1 MPISMNSRV
10 SRFMLAG
17 SALPMLALALAAA
30 APAAAQTAQASAD
43 EKAGD
48 DKIVIVTG
56 TRRTD
61 RSILDSASPIDV
73 VGAAE
78 IASQPASNVL
88 DIVRALVPSFYV
100 GQNTIA
106 DASTFVRAPSLRGL
120 SADEVLVQLNGK
132 RYNRSALVQVFTG
145 GDTALSFGSQGADI
159 SAIPSLAIGSLQV
172 LRDGATAQY
181 GSDAIAGVMNYGLRE
196 NAGLEVVTRY
206 GQTYRGDGENFNIAA
221 NAGVKLGDR
230 GFINLTGEYDD
241 QKGTSRGV
249 TRPQAA
255 ILAAQNPALA
265 SQIPNFPGPAQIW
278 GTSPGYSYKFI
289 LNSAFEIAPEAKIY
303 FIGNYARSKADQSF
317 NYRSPISAT
326 NLAIVGGGTTSRSPN
341 AAFATPV
348 YLTACPAN
356 AAPLGCPAGG
366 FVNNGNVYNF
376 TSLYPAGFTPRFIGK
391 VEEKYGVL
399 GVKGKFENGFTYD
412 ISGTLARNSV
422 ALSMYGSLN
431 PSFGPQSQT
440 TFNQGSLIQE
450 ETNLNADLAYPID
463 AGLASPITLS
473 AGAEYRSETYSQT
486 PGDLQSYA
494 AGPFAVQNLFTLESG
509 GTYTASGQVS
519 KPTGASG
526 YGGTSP
532 QAAGSYSQRSFAIY
546 AGAETDITD
555 TFSVGAMGRFEKYNS
570 FGSAFVGKGNFRW
583 ELNDMF
589 AVRGTAGTGFHAP
602 SPGQNNVQILTTK
615 FVNGDQV
622 QAGTYPVTS
631 AIAQFYGARSLRP
644 ERSTNFGLGF
654 VVTPNDAFNLT
665 VDVYSIKVTNSIGI
679 TQDFTVTAANLAAL
693 PALSAVGV
701 GGAVNYFTNAFDTRT
716 RGVDLVGTW
725 KGDVVGGLLNLTL
738 AYSYNK
744 STVPRRDAAI
754 ISDAQVATIGA
765 LAPNHRA
772 NFTATWRKDDLA
784 ITLREAYYGEW
795 QNVIDFPGQTF
806 GAKFT
811 TDIDVSYTFAE
822 HYTLSVGASN
832 LFNTYPDRIRS
843 NPSVGNPLY
852 VLTGGLNDGSIYP
865 SSGGPFGINGGVWY
879 ARFRVKY

>member
-1 MPISMNSRV
+1 
-10 SRFMLAG
+10 MLAT
-17 SALPMLALALAAA
+17 SALAALVLGAA
-30 APAAAQTAQASAD
+30 APAAAQTAQAGAD
-43 EKAGD
+43 EAAGD
-48 DKIVIVTG
+48 EKVIVVTG

-78 IASQPASNVL
+78 IATQPASNVL
-88 DIVRALVPSFYV
+88 DIIRALVPSFYV

-196 NAGLEVVTRY
+196 DTGLEVVGRY
-206 GQTYRGDGENFNIAA
+206 GQNYRGDGGNYQIAA

-230 GFINLTGEYDD
+230 GFINVTGEYSD
-241 QKGTSRGV
+241 QNGTSRGV
-249 TRPQAA
+249 TRPQAVV
-255 ILAAQNPALA
+255 LAQQSPSLA
-265 SQIPNFPGPAQIW
+265 NQIPNFPGPAQIW
-278 GTSPGYSYKFI
+278 GTSPGYGYKFI
-289 LNSAFEIAPEAKIY
+289 LNSAYEISSQAKIY
-303 FIGNYARSKADQSF
+303 VIGNYARSKADQSF
-317 NYRSPISAT
+317 NYRPPNTAT
-326 NLAIVGGGTTSRSPN
+326 NLATIGGAPQTRTPN

-348 YLTACPAN
+348 YLTPCPAN
-356 AAPLGCPAGG
+356 AAPLGCPTGG
-366 FVNNGNVYNF
+366 FVNNSNVYNF
-376 TSLYPAGFTPRFIGK
+376 TTLYPAGFTPRFIGK
-391 VEEKYGVL
+391 VEEKYGVV
-399 GVKGKFENGFTYD
+399 GVKGTLDGGFTYD
-412 ISGTLARNSV
+412 VSGTLAKNQV
-422 ALSMYGSLN
+422 DLSMYRSLN
-431 PSFGPQSQT
+431 PSFGPASQT
-440 TFNQGSLIQE
+440 AFDQGSLIQE
-450 ETNLNADLAYPID
+450 ETNLNLDLAYPIEV
-463 AGLASPITLS
+463 GLASPITLS
-473 AGAEYRSETYSQT
+473 GGAEYRSETYSQT

-494 AGPFAVQNLFTLESG
+494 AGPFAVQNLFTLQSN
-509 GTYTASGQVS
+509 GTYLASGQVT

-532 QAAGSYSQRSFAIY
+532 AASGSYSQKSYAVY

-555 TFSVGAMGRFEKYNS
+555 AFSVGAMGRYEHYNT
-570 FGSAFVGKGNFRW
+570 FGGAFVAKGNFRW
-583 ELNDMF
+583 ELNDVF
-589 AVRGTAGTGFHAP
+589 AIRGTAGTGFHAP

-615 FVNGDQV
+615 FVNTDQV

-631 AIAQFYGARSLRP
+631 AIAQFYGAQSLRP
-644 ERSTNFGLGF
+644 ERSTNLGLGF

-665 VDVYSIKVTNSIGI
+665 ADIYSIKVTNRIGI
-679 TQDFTVTAANLAAL
+679 TQDFTVTAANLTAL

-725 KGDVVGGLLNLTL
+725 KGDAIGGNVNLTL

-744 STVPRRDAAI
+744 TTVPRRDANI
-754 ISDAQVATIGA
+754 ISLNQVITIGG

-784 ITLREAYYGEW
+784 ITLREAYYGAW
-795 QNVIDFPGQTF
+795 KNAVDFPDQTF

-811 TDIDVSYTFAE
+811 TDIDVSYTVAE
-822 HYTLSVGASN
+822 NYTLSVGASN
-832 LFNTYPDRIRS
+832 LFNTYPDRIS
-843 NPSVGNPLY
+843 PTSGAGPIY
-852 VLTGGLNDGSIYP
+852 ALTGGLNDGSVYP
-865 SSGGPFGINGGVWY
+865 SSGGPFGINGGLWY
-879 ARFRVKY
+879 ARIRVKY